1 MQFLADP
8 DNSDTFERFA
18 GFINRIRSG
27 VDAGAVIDFEQL
39 QELGDRHL
47 NEGVEAVATMADN
60 LALDAND
67 LLVTLLYG

>member
-8 DNSDTFERFA
+8 DNSDTFERF
-18 GFINRIRSG
+18 
-27 VDAGAVIDFEQL
+27 AGAVIDFEQL